1 MSRREGLVRLRH
13 MLESSREA
21 VAMAEGKVRD
31 DLETDRKLNLALV
44 RLLEIVGEAASRA
57 TDEERALCRSIPWH
71 QITGLRN
78 RLIHGHDSVDMDI
91 LWQIIRDD
99 LPLLIAEL
107 ERVVRQRPF

>member
-57 TDEERALCRSIPWH
+57 TDEERALCRSIP
-71 QITGLRN
+71 
-78 RLIHGHDSVDMDI
+78 
-91 LWQIIRDD
+91 
-99 LPLLIAEL
+99 
-107 ERVVRQRPF
+107 